1 MKLRHEMEPTAY
13 GQLHEIFILRKQ
25 RSELLPAGIV
35 DAIREWSGGSE
46 IAAVNY
52 GYQYGIIQGK
62 RSERA
67 RRKRGF
73 EKNNGKTW
81 QAAGIASLLS
91 LAERKERGSMVKDL
105 LKTLKALAG
114 KRREISLI
122 EVRKYDSDYEEA
134 MDKAVELRNRY
145 ETMELR
151 PEDKGT
157 IDSLLDTLDEV
168 EVTQVNLAYVA
179 GLADCLL
186 ILERLDLFQL

>member
-1 MKLRHEMEPTAY
+1 
-13 GQLHEIFILRKQ
+13 
-25 RSELLPAGIV
+25 
-35 DAIREWSGGSE
+35 
-46 IAAVNY
+46 
-52 GYQYGIIQGK
+52 
-62 RSERA
+62 
-67 RRKRGF
+67 
-73 EKNNGKTW
+73 
-81 QAAGIASLLS
+81 
-91 LAERKERGSMVKDL
+91 MVKDL
-105 LKTLKALAG
+105 LNTLKALAG
-114 KRREISLI
+114 KRREIPLI

>member
-1 MKLRHEMEPTAY
+1 MKFITETDSIAY
-13 GQLHEIFILRKQ
+13 AQLHEIFILRKQ
-25 RSELLPAGIV
+25 RSELLSPGIV
-35 DAIREWSGGSE
+35 DAIRKWSGGSE
-46 IAAVNY
+46 IASINY

-67 RRKRGF
+67 RRKRGL
-73 EKNNGKTW
+73 KRNNEKTW

-91 LAERKERGSMVKDL
+91 FAERKECGSMVKDL
-105 LKTLKALAG
+105 LNTLKALAG
-114 KRREISLI
+114 KRREIPLI
-122 EVRKYDSDYEEA
+122 EVRKYVSDYEEA

-157 IDSLLDTLDEV
+157 IDSLLYTLDEV